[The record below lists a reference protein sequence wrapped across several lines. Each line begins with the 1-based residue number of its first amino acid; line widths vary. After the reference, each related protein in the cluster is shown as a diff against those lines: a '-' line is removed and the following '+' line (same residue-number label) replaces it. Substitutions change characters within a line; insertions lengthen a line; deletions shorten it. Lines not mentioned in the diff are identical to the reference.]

1 MRRLANPAAAILLSL
16 MICGRVHGQPPS
28 LPALPPSSNV
38 NEVASPPPTYTIALQ
53 TRNACVTPHHQ
64 KLARAEGGF
73 IDVTTPSPS
82 SITAL
87 MTGTV
92 AANSYLC
99 CTGTASETFQLIQEF
114 EITCSDPDV
123 QTVALTLDTSLI
135 GFVRSKGRAGD
146 CVRRAEVSVTPM
158 TAAGTPLAQSY
169 PSLTVEG
176 TNGQLCNQHLP
187 PIEVKAMPVGRY
199 SLVATFVL
207 DSRAGGVCDS
217 HAVAD
222 FSPDTALPRTGSE
235 LETPSRAS
243 RRSPSASRPRSP
255 QPPHPPAPPKPHP
268 TGNARPR
275 LARIQPFPPRR
286 RPDRDRGIL
295 HDRIKPGGH
304 GEAYRAIIARS
315 REHMTFVIPLERGRW
330 VNWLIHRP
338 HRGRVS

>member
-1 MRRLANPAAAILLSL
+1 MRRLVNPAAAVLLSL

-28 LPALPPSSNV
+28 LPALPPASNAR
-38 NEVASPPPTYTIALQ
+38 EVASPPPTYTIALL

-64 KLARAEGGF
+64 KLARAEGGS
-73 IDVTTPSPS
+73 IDVTTSSPS
-82 SITAL
+82 SITAT

-135 GFVRSKGRAGD
+135 GFVRSKGRAGA

-158 TAAGTPLAQSY
+158 SAEATPMAQSY

-187 PIEVKAMPVGRY
+187 PLEAKVKPVGRY
-199 SLVATFVL
+199 TLVATFVL

-222 FSPDTALPRTGSE
+222 FSPDTALPPDWVRTRDPFQGVSKKSFGFTATISASAPPASSADNE
-235 LETPSRAS
+235 PEGKRPAQTRNDPATPAAAAARSQS
-243 RRSPSASRPRSP
+243 RRPS
-255 QPPHPPAPPKPHP
+255 
-268 TGNARPR
+268 
-275 LARIQPFPPRR
+275 
-286 RPDRDRGIL
+286 
-295 HDRIKPGGH
+295 
-304 GEAYRAIIARS
+304 
-315 REHMTFVIPLERGRW
+315 
-330 VNWLIHRP
+330 
-338 HRGRVS
+338 